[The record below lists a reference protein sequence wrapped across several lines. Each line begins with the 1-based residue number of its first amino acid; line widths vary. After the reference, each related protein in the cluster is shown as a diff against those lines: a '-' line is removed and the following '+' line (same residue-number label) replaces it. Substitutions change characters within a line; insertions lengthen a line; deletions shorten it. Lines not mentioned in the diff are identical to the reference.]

1 MLSPVQVGVGVKGGA
16 EAAVHA
22 TRRYIDSIRDSPDRA
37 IVKLDFKNAFNCLRR
52 DCMLEAVLQW
62 IPELYAFCHNAYS
75 GHPVIMFNDTAIES
89 ATGAQQGDPLGP
101 LLFSI
106 TLHPILMGCTSE
118 FRIGYLDDVTLGGL
132 IQDVDGDVQRVRQE
146 ACLIGLDLNPGKCE
160 IISNISESDAESLT
174 FEGFKHVYWDE
185 AELLGSPLT
194 RGANQ
199 NRILEAKCSELAKA
213 MTRSQLL
220 DSHYS
225 LSIISNCIS
234 APKLLYI
241 IRTSYCVD
249 NDLLARFDVIVRAGL
264 GEVLNVQ
271 LSDDQWLQSS
281 LPVREGG
288 LGVRSVVSLAPSAF
302 LASAVSTRPLQQE
315 ILPFFFQFP
324 DVTFDCCLARWS
336 ELTSAAPVDGPAAT
350 RQRSWDAHMV
360 GVMRQHLMSVCC
372 SDLDRA
378 RILAVSAPHSG
389 DWLHATPSANCGLF
403 LENEE
408 LRVAVCVRI
417 GATIC
422 VPHDCSCGTKVDAQG
437 LHGFSCKKGAG
448 KHIRHSLLNDT
459 VWRSFLRAKIQA
471 QKEPAGLSVFTRGQ
485 NGTTSLK
492 RPDGATLIPWKRGRS
507 VTWDVTVADTFATSY
522 LPLTSLEAGSAAER
536 AASLKNKKYEE
547 LARNHIF
554 IPLACEVT
562 GNWCSEAVEFLH
574 ELGDRI
580 SAVTGDRRESTFLFQ
595 RLSVAL
601 QKGNAACIIGTM
613 PTEPQ
618 D

>member
-1 MLSPVQVGVGVKGGA
+1 M
-16 EAAVHA
+16 
-22 TRRYIDSIRDSPDRA
+22 
-37 IVKLDFKNAFNCLRR
+37 
-52 DCMLEAVLQW
+52 
-62 IPELYAFCHNAYS
+62 
-75 GHPVIMFNDTAIES
+75 
-89 ATGAQQGDPLGP
+89 
-101 LLFSI
+101 
-106 TLHPILMGCTSE
+106 
-118 FRIGYLDDVTLGGL
+118 
-132 IQDVDGDVQRVRQE
+132 
-146 ACLIGLDLNPGKCE
+146 
-160 IISNISESDAESLT
+160 
-174 FEGFKHVYWDE
+174 
-185 AELLGSPLT
+185 
-194 RGANQ
+194 
-199 NRILEAKCSELAKA
+199 
-213 MTRSQLL
+213 
-220 DSHYS
+220 
-225 LSIISNCIS
+225 
-234 APKLLYI
+234 
-241 IRTSYCVD
+241 
-249 NDLLARFDVIVRAGL
+249 
-264 GEVLNVQ
+264 
-271 LSDDQWLQSS
+271 
-281 LPVREGG
+281 
-288 LGVRSVVSLAPSAF
+288 
-302 LASAVSTRPLQQE
+302 
-315 ILPFFFQFP
+315 
-324 DVTFDCCLARWS
+324 
-336 ELTSAAPVDGPAAT
+336 
-350 RQRSWDAHMV
+350 
-360 GVMRQHLMSVCC
+360 
-372 SDLDRA
+372 DRA

-507 VTWDVTVADTFATSY
+507 VAWDVTVADTFATSY

-601 QKGNAACIIGTM
+601 QKGNAACTIGTM

>member
-1 MLSPVQVGVGVKGGA
+1 M
-16 EAAVHA
+16 
-22 TRRYIDSIRDSPDRA
+22 
-37 IVKLDFKNAFNCLRR
+37 
-52 DCMLEAVLQW
+52 
-62 IPELYAFCHNAYS
+62 
-75 GHPVIMFNDTAIES
+75 
-89 ATGAQQGDPLGP
+89 
-101 LLFSI
+101 
-106 TLHPILMGCTSE
+106 
-118 FRIGYLDDVTLGGL
+118 
-132 IQDVDGDVQRVRQE
+132 
-146 ACLIGLDLNPGKCE
+146 
-160 IISNISESDAESLT
+160 
-174 FEGFKHVYWDE
+174 
-185 AELLGSPLT
+185 
-194 RGANQ
+194 
-199 NRILEAKCSELAKA
+199 
-213 MTRSQLL
+213 
-220 DSHYS
+220 
-225 LSIISNCIS
+225 
-234 APKLLYI
+234 
-241 IRTSYCVD
+241 
-249 NDLLARFDVIVRAGL
+249 
-264 GEVLNVQ
+264 Q

-372 SDLDRA
+372 FDLDRA

-389 DWLHATPSANCGLF
+389 DWLHAIPSANCGLF

-417 GATIC
+417 GATVC

-448 KHIRHSLLNDT
+448 KHIRHSLLNET

-507 VTWDVTVADTFATSY
+507 VAWDVTVADVFTTSH

-562 GNWCSEAVEFLH
+562 GNWCSEAIVFLH

-613 PTEPQ
+613 PTEPP